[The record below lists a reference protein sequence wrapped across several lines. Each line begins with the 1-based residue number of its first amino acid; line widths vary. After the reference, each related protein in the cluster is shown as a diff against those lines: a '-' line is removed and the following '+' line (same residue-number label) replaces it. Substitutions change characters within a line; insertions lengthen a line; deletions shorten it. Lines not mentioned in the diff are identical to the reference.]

1 MPFYTSPTQFY
12 DCLGELF
19 GRIAAEGD
27 SGLASLTNSKLIFR
41 FQCFDPVAEMTIN
54 GRTLPA
60 QHHFGPVNL
69 PPTLDITLPAD
80 TLHHIM
86 LGELGIMKALGSG
99 KLKIKGPM
107 LKAKALG
114 DLFGRSQA
122 LYPTVLREKGLL

>member
-1 MPFYTSPTQFY
+1 M
-12 DCLGELF
+12 F

-27 SGLASLTNSKLIFR
+27 ASLKSLTDSKLVFR
-41 FQCFDPVAEMTIN
+41 FQCLDPAAEITIN
-54 GRTLPA
+54 GRITPA

-122 LYPTVLREKGLL
+122 LYPQVLREKGLL